1 MIPSSFRLL
10 LALPALLLSA
20 QAGNWPQFRGPSG
33 DGLAPDANPPLDWA
47 ESRNVAWKTPIHDKG
62 WSSPVVWGD
71 TLWLTTATEDGRRL
85 FVLAV
90 DRVTGKVV
98 HDLALFEA
106 NQSEV
111 WKRYNS
117 YASPTPVVEEGRVYV
132 SFGEAATACLDS
144 KSGKVLWERR
154 DLHCNHYRGAGSSPV
169 VHGDLL
175 FLNFDG
181 ADAQFVVALDKRTG
195 KTAWK
200 RDRSLD
206 YRDLGPDG
214 KPEAEGDFRK
224 AFATVQVGRF
234 DGVEHLV
241 SQGAKAVYGYEPLTG
256 RELWRIEERTSHS
269 GGTRPVVGRGMV
281 FLPTGWSQGQTLAIR
296 PGRSGEVLDVNAG
309 SATNSGAL
317 TLAWRSKRG
326 TPKKPSLTLV
336 GDLLIG
342 IEDGGVATCWE
353 AATGEVV
360 WSERLGGNYSA
371 SPVVAQGRLY
381 CVGQDGNTVV
391 VEASRTF
398 RKLAE
403 NKLEEGCMAS
413 PAVAGDSLFLRTKS
427 FLYRLEGPAR

>member
-1 MIPSSFRLL
+1 MIHPSFRLL
-10 LALPALLLSA
+10 LAFPALLLSA

-33 DGLAPDANPPLDWA
+33 DGIAPDANPPLEWA
-47 ESRNVAWKTPIHDKG
+47 ETRNVAWKTPIHDKG

-195 KTAWK
+195 KTVWK

-224 AFATVQVGRF
+224 AFATVQVGVV

-317 TLAWRSKRG
+317 SLAWRSKRG

-336 GDLLIG
+336 GDLLFG

-427 FLYRLEGPAR
+427 FLYRLGGPAR

>member
-1 MIPSSFRLL
+1 
-10 LALPALLLSA
+10 
-20 QAGNWPQFRGPSG
+20 
-33 DGLAPDANPPLDWA
+33 
-47 ESRNVAWKTPIHDKG
+47 
-62 WSSPVVWGD
+62 
-71 TLWLTTATEDGRRL
+71 
-85 FVLAV
+85 
-90 DRVTGKVV
+90 
-98 HDLALFEA
+98 
-106 NQSEV
+106 
-111 WKRYNS
+111 
-117 YASPTPVVEEGRVYV
+117 VVEEGRVYV

-181 ADAQFVVALDKRTG
+181 ADAQFVVALDKQTG
-195 KTAWK
+195 KTVWK

-269 GGTRPVVGRGMV
+269 GGTRPVVGREMV
-281 FLPTGWSQGQTLAIR
+281 FRPTGWSQGQTLAIR

-336 GDLLIG
+336 GDLLFG

-371 SPVVAQGRLY
+371 SPVAAQGRLY

-403 NKLEEGCMAS
+403 NKLEEGSMAS